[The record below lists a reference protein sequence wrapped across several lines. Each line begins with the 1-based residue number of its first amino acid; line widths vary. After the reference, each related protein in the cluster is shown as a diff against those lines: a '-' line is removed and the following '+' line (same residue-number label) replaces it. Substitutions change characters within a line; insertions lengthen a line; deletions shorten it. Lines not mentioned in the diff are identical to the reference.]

1 MGNNSDA
8 EKFCLSWSQFVP
20 SMVATLKNLHDNE
33 DSKDVTLISEDGIE
47 VKCHRFI
54 LNSTSRFFNKLFVKG
69 SHHRNSIVYL
79 THINSS
85 DLKSILKFMYLGE
98 VFLEQDSLNSFMFA
112 ANKLMVKGLSDFH
125 QDVVQPPLQEQI
137 VKYDYQKP
145 QSMSPSVKPA
155 TIEESSDR
163 SISYDPIDVLQ
174 QQSKKDFDPFQEF
187 IDGLSIKKENSL
199 NSPCPSN
206 TGTFSVPV
214 VDVVIPQP
222 GSGAVPSPNN
232 DPVPLQFVDLNRVD
246 TEYVVT
252 SADSSI
258 QSFEQNQKYYKCM
271 KCDYKSIKMFNV
283 KKHTQA
289 VHDGVRYP
297 CKFCDYKAT
306 ETGHLRKHVRARHG
320 DQLKLLDKR
329 L

>member
-20 SMVATLKNLHDNE
+20 SMVATLKNLHDNV

-54 LNSTSRFFNKLFVKG
+54 LNSTSGFFNKLFVKG
-69 SHHRNSIVYL
+69 SYHKDSIVYL

-137 VKYDYQKP
+137 VKYEYQKP
-145 QSMSPSVKPA
+145 Q
-155 TIEESSDR
+155 
-163 SISYDPIDVLQ
+163 DPIDVIQ
-174 QQSKKDFDPFQEF
+174 HQSKTDFDPFQEF
-187 IDGLSIKKENSL
+187 IDGLSIKKEKSL
-199 NSPCPSN
+199 NSPCPSDN
-206 TGTFSVPV
+206 GTFSVPV
-214 VDVVIPQP
+214 VDVINPQP
-222 GSGAVPSPNN
+222 GSGAAPSPSN
-232 DPVPLQFVDLNRVD
+232 DPIPLQFVDLNRVD

-271 KCDYKSIKMFNV
+271 KCDYKSTKMFNV

-320 DQLKLLDKR
+320 DQLKILDKT

>member
-54 LNSTSRFFNKLFVKG
+54 LNSTSGFFNKLFVKG
-69 SHHRNSIVYL
+69 SHHKDPIVYL
-79 THINSS
+79 THITSS

-98 VFLEQDSLNSFMFA
+98 VFLEQESLNSFMFA
-112 ANKLMVKGLSDFH
+112 ANKLMVQGLSDYQQH
-125 QDVVQPPLQEQI
+125 VLQPLPQEQI
-137 VKYDYQKP
+137 AKYDYQKP
-145 QSMSPSVKPA
+145 QLMSPSFKPA
-155 TIEESSDR
+155 TIEESSD
-163 SISYDPIDVLQ
+163 SVIAYDPIDVIQ
-174 QQSKKDFDPFQEF
+174 QQAKKDFDPIQDF
-187 IDGLSIKKENSL
+187 IDGLSIKKEHTL
-199 NSPCPSN
+199 SPSPSSD
-206 TGTFSVPV
+206 GTFSVPV
-214 VDVVIPQP
+214 VDVIIPQP
-222 GSGAVPSPNN
+222 GSGAGPSQSN
-232 DPVPLQFVDLNRVD
+232 DPVSYQYPDWNRGAD

-258 QSFEQNQKYYKCM
+258 QSTDQNQKYYKCM
-271 KCDYKSIKMFNV
+271 KCDYKSTKMFNV

-320 DQLKLLDKR
+320 DQLKLLDKT